1 MPLSIQIGAMVGA
14 IAGDTS
20 MAPSPRPSSGFKFS
34 VDTRLAG
41 SASDTFV
48 LPLINSG
55 VYDFKVDWGDST
67 TDTITSWNATEK
79 THVYSSSGIYT
90 IECTGTLKGF
100 VFALAGDRLKMK
112 EIYNWGGSNLDLAG
126 GVFSFTGCDN
136 LTVSATNSPDN
147 NGSIA
152 GAFYL
157 TNSTGFTGGLA
168 GWDMSNTTIC
178 QFLCYNSP
186 YYNEDIS
193 GWDVSNITAFTLAF
207 TGTAMS
213 VANYDALLIA
223 WSAQTVQSGV
233 TFSISAQYT
242 AGGAA
247 ATARAALVTKGWTI
261 VDGGSV

>member
-1 MPLSIQIGAMVGA
+1 
-14 IAGDTS
+14 
-20 MAPSPRPSSGFKFS
+20 
-34 VDTRLAG
+34 
-41 SASDTFV
+41 
-48 LPLINSG
+48 
-55 VYDFKVDWGDST
+55 
-67 TDTITSWNATEK
+67 
-79 THVYSSSGIYT
+79 
-90 IECTGTLKGF
+90 
-100 VFALAGDRLKMK
+100 
-112 EIYNWGGSNLDLAG
+112 
-126 GVFSFTGCDN
+126 
-136 LTVSATNSPDN
+136 
-147 NGSIA
+147 
-152 GAFYL
+152 
-157 TNSTGFTGGLA
+157 
-168 GWDMSNTTIC
+168 MSNTTIC

-193 GWDVSNITAFTLAF
+193 GWDVTNITNFSNAF